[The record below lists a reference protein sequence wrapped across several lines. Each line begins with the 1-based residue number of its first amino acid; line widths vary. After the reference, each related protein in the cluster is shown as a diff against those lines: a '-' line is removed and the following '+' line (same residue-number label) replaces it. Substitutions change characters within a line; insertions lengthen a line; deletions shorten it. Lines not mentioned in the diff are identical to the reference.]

1 MSLVKKHWWKVLMT
15 CLFLGVLYA
24 GTRLPNLT
32 KLPIFTDEAIYIRW
46 SQIGSRDPAW
56 RFISLTDGKQPL
68 FTWIVMVTLRI
79 FDDPLFAGRF
89 VSVVAGAISMI
100 GIGLLG
106 YEMFK
111 DKRIATGASILY
123 LFSPFTL
130 MYDRMALYD
139 SLVATFF
146 IWNLYVAVRLA
157 KTPRLDLALLLG
169 MGLGLGMLNKTSGF
183 FSLYLMP
190 ATLLLFDINKSDR
203 MKRFFQW
210 VGLVLVAA
218 IVSQFL
224 YGMLR
229 LSPLFHMIAQKD
241 SVFVYSLREWLMHPF
256 NFLEGNLKGLFDWL
270 IHYLTPAIFIASL
283 APIFVLW
290 RQGREKL
297 LLYIWWFA
305 PFLILALF
313 GRVLYPRFI
322 LFMAMPLL
330 VLAAFTIVWLW
341 QYRRTL
347 IGIVVFGFLFL
358 PSIYTDY
365 FIIVHPVYAPI
376 PYADRGQLIENWPSG
391 WGVQEVNAFLLE
403 RSRVGKVTVYTE
415 GTFGLLPA
423 AIEIYL
429 IDKPNIEIHGVW
441 PLPSEMPKE
450 ILDSARDHETYVVLN
465 QSQEIPAQWPVQIIA
480 QYQKGT
486 REDRRLRLYKV
497 LIPHSSDI

>member
-1 MSLVKKHWWKVLMT
+1 MSLVKKHWWKVLLA
-15 CLFLGVLYA
+15 CLLLGVFYA

-46 SQIGSRDPAW
+46 AQIGSRDPAW
-56 RFISLTDGKQPL
+56 RFISLTDGKQSL
-68 FTWIVMVTLRI
+68 FTWMAMVTLRI

-89 VSVVAGAISMI
+89 VSVLAGATSMI
-100 GIGLLG
+100 GMGFLG

-111 DKRIATGASILY
+111 DKRVAITGSILY
-123 LFSPFTL
+123 LLSPFTL

-146 IWNLYVAVRLA
+146 IWNLYFAVRLA
-157 KTPRLDLALLLG
+157 RTPRLDLALLLG

-183 FSLYLMP
+183 FSLYLLP
-190 ATLLLFDINKSDR
+190 VTLLLFDINKSNR

-210 VGLVLVAA
+210 VGLVILATV
-218 IVSQFL
+218 VSQL
-224 YGMLR
+224 MYGILR

-241 SVFVYSLREWLMHPF
+241 SVFVYSFKEWFAHPF

-270 IHYLTPAIFIASL
+270 VHYLTPSIFIASL
-283 APIFVLW
+283 APFFVLW

-305 PFLILALF
+305 PFLALALF

-322 LFMAMPLL
+322 LFMAMPIL
-330 VLAAFTIVWLW
+330 VLAGSTIVWFW
-341 QYRRTL
+341 QYRRKVLGLTAFA
-347 IGIVVFGFLFL
+347 ILFL

-365 FIIVHPVYAPI
+365 FIIVNPLYAPI
-376 PYADRGQLIENWPSG
+376 PYADRGQLIENWPAG
-391 WGVQEVNAFLLE
+391 WGVPEVNAFLLAQ
-403 RSRVGKVTVYTE
+403 SRKGKVTVYTE

-429 IDKPNIEIHGVW
+429 VDMPNIEIHGIW
-441 PLPSEMPKE
+441 PLPEQMPQE
-450 ILDSARDHETYVVLN
+450 ILESARDHETYVVIN
-465 QSQEIPAQWPVQIIA
+465 QSKEAPYLWPMTLIA

-486 REDRRLRLYKV
+486 REDRSLRLYRV
-497 LIPHSSDI
+497 YIPSPSKL